1 MDGCVDTVGSEI
13 LATIITETKYNEV
26 VVATGLAQSHQLNT
40 TVYPFILRNI
50 TLSGIDCVYAKNS
63 KRKKAWELI
72 EKKLNFKK
80 LNLIKSEKRIMDLH
94 NLSKKIMQGKIKGRT
109 LINLKNI

>member
-1 MDGCVDTVGSEI
+1 MQRTQKE
-13 LATIITETKYNEV
+13 
-26 VVATGLAQSHQLNT
+26 
-40 TVYPFILRNI
+40 
-50 TLSGIDCVYAKNS
+50 
-63 KRKKAWELI
+63 KAWELI

-80 LNLIKSEKRIMDLH
+80 LNLIKSEKRIIDLH

>member
-1 MDGCVDTVGSEI
+1 MAVSSKEKEFLISLGAKEVISRKDIDKNAKPLGEEKWAGCVDTVGGEI
-13 LATIITETKYNEV
+13 LATIITETKYNGV

-63 KRKKAWELI
+63 KRKKRG
-72 EKKLNFKK
+72 
-80 LNLIKSEKRIMDLH
+80 S
-94 NLSKKIMQGKIKGRT
+94 
-109 LINLKNI
+109 